1 MQMSGTAISAYDRAR
16 EDHVTH
22 QPGRHFLQ
30 IPGPTNTPL
39 PVLAAIAKPTID
51 HRGPE
56 FGQLGREVLSGI
68 RTIFKTSKPVIIYPA
83 SGTGAW
89 EAALVNTLSP
99 GEKVLMFE
107 TGWFSTLWSK
117 MAKRLGIEAEFIK
130 GDWRSGVN
138 ADAIEARLA
147 DDKARAIR
155 AVAVVHNETSTGV
168 ASAIAAVRRA
178 IDGAGHPALLLVD
191 TISSLGSIDY
201 RHEEWG
207 VDVTV
212 GGSQKGLMLP
222 PGLSFNA
229 ISDKAL
235 AASKK
240 ARLPRAF
247 WDWGEMLALNEKG
260 FFPYTPSTNLL
271 QGLKVA
277 IDMLHEEGLDN
288 VFARHDRAAEAT
300 RRCVRHW
307 GLEIQCR
314 NPVEYSSSLTAVRL
328 PEGHSADN
336 LRAEILARFN
346 MSLGNGLGPL
356 ADKVFRIGHLGDFND
371 LMVTGTLSGV
381 EIGLKARGVPHK
393 SGGVDAAVSYL
404 AGNTGALADAAE

>member
-1 MQMSGTAISAYDRAR
+1 MSYQA
-16 EDHVTH
+16 
-22 QPGRHFLQ
+22 GRHLLQ

-56 FGQLGREVLSGI
+56 FGKLGLEVLAGI
-68 RTIFKTSKPVIIYPA
+68 KTIFKTENPVIIYPA

-89 EAALVNTLSP
+89 EAALCNALSP
-99 GEKVLMFE
+99 GDRILMFE
-107 TGWFSTLWSK
+107 TGWFSTLWDR
-117 MAKRLGIEAEFIK
+117 MARKLGLEAEVIP
-130 GDWRSGVN
+130 GDWRHGVD
-138 ADAIEARLA
+138 AGAIEARLA
-147 DDKARAIR
+147 EDKGHAIK
-155 AVAVVHNETSTGV
+155 AVCIVHNETSTGV
-168 ASAIAAVRRA
+168 TSGVAAVRRA
-178 IDGAGHPALLLVD
+178 IDKAGHPALLLVD

-201 RHEEWG
+201 RHDEWG

-229 ISDKAL
+229 ISDKAI
-235 AASKK
+235 AASKSAK
-240 ARLPRAF
+240 LPRAF
-247 WDWGEMLALNEKG
+247 WDWEEMLAINGKG

-277 IDMLHEEGLDN
+277 LGMLHEEGLDN

-307 GLEIQCR
+307 GFEIQCAE
-314 NPVEYSSSLTAVRL
+314 PAEHSSSLTAVRL
-328 PEGHSADN
+328 PDGHSADN
-336 LRAEILARFN
+336 LRAEILERFN

-356 ADKVFRIGHLGDFND
+356 ADKVFRIGHLGDFHH
-371 LMVTGTLSGV
+371 LMVTGVLAGV
-381 EIGLKARGVPHK
+381 EMGLRVCGIPHK
-393 SGGVDAAVSYL
+393 SGGVDVAMSYL
-404 AGNTGALADAAE
+404 AGNAGPAATPAN